1 MKNITRT
8 KSQEI
13 IMQCLSSYLICSKE
27 GVLFNVEENLS
38 ELCNSDYEDVPL
50 YIKEVV
56 IKSLKC
62 EKEAIDY
69 ISNFLNKWKFER
81 LNVCVQ
87 AILLM
92 SYTEYKFFD
101 DIDKRIIINNAVEL
115 TKNYDD
121 IDKHKFVNAV
131 LDKALNE
138 SIK

>member
-115 TKNYDD
+115 AKNYDD